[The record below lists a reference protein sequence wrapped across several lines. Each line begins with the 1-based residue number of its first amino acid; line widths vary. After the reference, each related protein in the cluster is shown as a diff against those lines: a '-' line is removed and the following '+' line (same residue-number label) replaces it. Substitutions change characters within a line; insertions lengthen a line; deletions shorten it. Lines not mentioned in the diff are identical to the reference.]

1 MICTDPFK
9 RDFSPNLQYIQNTS
23 SRRGVVLYT
32 QNSIELAINKQ
43 CWHYTLDQI
52 ENLRHIVNIYK
63 ISS

>member
-43 CWHYTLDQI
+43 
-52 ENLRHIVNIYK
+52 R
-63 ISS
+63 